1 MDNASKGL
9 LMAAGVLITIVIIT
23 FGMVFLNASKGMVS
37 TANEEVADF
46 QLEMAQAKYKAFD
59 NTTVTGAQ
67 VVSAINKYADGS
79 FGVGVKKNSG
89 GYIWYGQTST
99 SAGVLS
105 GATTGSSIDKAKDE
119 SDAAYVNPSGK
130 FNAIIY
136 IDSDEIVRAIRF
148 TQK

>member
-9 LMAAGVLITIVIIT
+9 LMGAGILITIVIIT

-67 VVSAINKYADGS
+67 VVSAISKYADGS
-79 FGVGVKKNSG
+79 FGVGVKKT
-89 GYIWYGQTST
+89 QTLIT
-99 SAGVLS
+99 HGMGKHAPVLV
-105 GATTGSSIDKAKDE
+105 
-119 SDAAYVNPSGK
+119 Y
-130 FNAIIY
+130 
-136 IDSDEIVRAIRF
+136 
-148 TQK
+148 

>member
-9 LMAAGVLITIVIIT
+9 LMGAGILITIVIIT

-67 VVSAINKYADGS
+67 VVSAISKYADGS
-79 FGVGVKKNSG
+79 FGVGVKKNSDTN
-89 GYIWYGQTST
+89 YTWYGQTCT
-99 SAGVLS
+99 SVGVLS
-105 GATTGSSIDKAKDE
+105 AATTNSSIDKAKDE
-119 SDAAYVNPSGK
+119 SDAAYVNH
-130 FNAIIY
+130 
-136 IDSDEIVRAIRF
+136 R
-148 TQK
+148 